1 LLGIYNETMGNLRYL
16 LANFIDEFNR
26 SAKENKIKIIKNCPF
41 PELKKKRDKAY
52 IAALVEELCVRN
64 KIRIPDWVEDKKL
77 FLKEPFF
84 VGELESIKSFLL
96 VESPVSFRRRNIFV
110 SENVLTRV

>member
-1 LLGIYNETMGNLRYL
+1 M
-16 LANFIDEFNR
+16 LANFIDEFNC
-26 SAKENKIKIIKNCPF
+26 SSKGNKLKMIENRPF
-41 PELKKKRDKAY
+41 PQINKNREKAY

-64 KIRIPDWVEDKKL
+64 SLKIPAWVEDKRF

-84 VGELESIKSFLL
+84 VGELESLKSFLL

-110 SENVLTRV
+110 SENVLIRV

>member
-1 LLGIYNETMGNLRYL
+1 MNQLRYL
-16 LANFIDEFNR
+16 LANFIDAFNQA
-26 SAKENKIKIIKNCPF
+26 SKDKKIKMSTSCPF
-41 PELKKKRDKAY
+41 PNIKKNRDKAY

-64 KIRIPDWVEDKKL
+64 NLKIPAWVEDKKL

-84 VGELESIKSFLL
+84 VGDLESLKSFLL